1 MDQDIPTYKPDLT
14 KYKDYSVHNS
24 NKPVVVRYPIYKFL
38 QQHAERYVPVP
49 IPGSNAYT
57 HDATT
62 CVNFTLPGLTG
73 TETMAEIVFSWYIQ
87 FNRRKG

>member
-1 MDQDIPTYKPDLT
+1 
-14 KYKDYSVHNS
+14 
-24 NKPVVVRYPIYKFL
+24 
-38 QQHAERYVPVP
+38 VPVP